1 MRKKSAGCQAFVLR
15 YSGLDEQK
23 ETICKK
29 GVSLL
34 REGVCM
40 KVLFLMRISRCDAV
54 HYQVKII
61 QLNHNGICFAFNP
74 LALS

>member
-1 MRKKSAGCQAFVLR
+1 MRKKSAGGQAFVLLH
-15 YSGLDEQK
+15 SGLDEQK

-34 REGVCM
+34 RGGVCM
-40 KVLFLMRISRCDAV
+40 KVPFLMRISRCDTV

-61 QLNHNGICFAFNP
+61 
-74 LALS
+74 

>member
-1 MRKKSAGCQAFVLR
+1 
-15 YSGLDEQK
+15 
-23 ETICKK
+23 
-29 GVSLL
+29 
-34 REGVCM
+34 M

-61 QLNHNGICFAFNP
+61 QLNNNGICFAFNL

>member
-1 MRKKSAGCQAFVLR
+1 MRKKPAGCQAFVLR
-15 YSGLDEQK
+15 HSGLDEQK

-34 REGVCM
+34 RGCVCM
-40 KVLFLMRISRCDAV
+40 KVPFLMRISRCDAV

-61 QLNHNGICFAFNP
+61 QLNNNGIYFAFNL